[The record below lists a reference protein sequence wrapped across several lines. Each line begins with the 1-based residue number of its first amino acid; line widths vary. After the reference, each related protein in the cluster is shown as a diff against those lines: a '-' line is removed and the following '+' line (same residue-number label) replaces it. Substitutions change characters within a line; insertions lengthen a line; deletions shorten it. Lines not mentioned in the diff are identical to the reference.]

1 MLNVLIFL
9 KFCFI
14 SLVLT
19 NVGLPTLLGMFSF
32 DPLLFYGLLILNC
45 VISDITLLPFKSNL
59 EYLKYMTVYK

>member
-1 MLNVLIFL
+1 MI
-9 KFCFI
+9 
-14 SLVLT
+14 LVLT

-45 VISDITLLPFKSNL
+45 VISDITLLLFKSNL